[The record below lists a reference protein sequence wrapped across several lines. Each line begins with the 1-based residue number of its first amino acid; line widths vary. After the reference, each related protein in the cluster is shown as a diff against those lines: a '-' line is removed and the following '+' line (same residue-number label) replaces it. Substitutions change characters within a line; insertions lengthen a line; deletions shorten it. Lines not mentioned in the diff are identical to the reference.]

1 MKASELKPGQVGKW
15 AEMLI
20 GKTDDDK
27 YVVEFNGE
35 QKVTSTLPIDVEVE
49 IVKDVKIIKV
59 L

>member
-15 AEMLI
+15 AEILI
-20 GKTDDDK
+20 GKIDDDQ

-35 QKVTSTLPIDVEVE
+35 QKVTSNLPIDVEVE
-49 IVKDVKIIKV
+49 IVKDVKVIKV

>member
-15 AEMLI
+15 AEILI
-20 GKTDDDK
+20 GKIDDDQ

-35 QKVTSTLPIDVEVE
+35 QKVTSNLPIEVE
-49 IVKDVKIIKV
+49 IVKDVKVIKV